1 MNYIPETKP
10 VKQLRLSE
18 KVYLSS
24 DILGMIDS
32 TVVKLSVS
40 ANGTYS
46 SEKSITPLSVVVASK
61 DAYMNVSQTDNFL
74 SDALYLVES
83 DNLDACGNK
92 IINVAKPTYF
102 SDAANKQFVD
112 DTISF
117 NSATVASPMCFAPS
131 KYVQGT
137 QFDNC
142 NSIVLTEF
150 ILSEAFGEIV
160 GSDAMD
166 QDGNVYL
173 TMLKIRTRDVFNAQS
188 NTVKAEILENPGE
201 STDISEFIPVPYG
214 ISLNYVKCEPSR
226 MMTFYFENAK
236 LDVNKRYAIKFTD
249 SNGNLKDV
257 HLSLIADSKL
267 KTKLANNTVISYI
280 AILTMVGL
288 AKAGGNAIK
297 RLVMPDLSTND
308 LYEMFIQD
316 GKLVRQ
322 KI

>member
-1 MNYIPETKP
+1 
-10 VKQLRLSE
+10 
-18 KVYLSS
+18 
-24 DILGMIDS
+24 
-32 TVVKLSVS
+32 
-40 ANGTYS
+40 
-46 SEKSITPLSVVVASK
+46 
-61 DAYMNVSQTDNFL
+61 
-74 SDALYLVES
+74 
-83 DNLDACGNK
+83 
-92 IINVAKPTYF
+92 
-102 SDAANKQFVD
+102 
-112 DTISF
+112 
-117 NSATVASPMCFAPS
+117 
-131 KYVQGT
+131 
-137 QFDNC
+137 
-142 NSIVLTEF
+142 
-150 ILSEAFGEIV
+150 
-160 GSDAMD
+160 
-166 QDGNVYL
+166 
-173 TMLKIRTRDVFNAQS
+173 
-188 NTVKAEILENPGE
+188 
-201 STDISEFIPVPYG
+201 
-214 ISLNYVKCEPSR
+214 